1 MGDGAGRIF
10 GTDSRGA
17 AGGFSSYTSLL
28 DDNDTL
34 QNGTLHCFN
43 NRPEFYTLAVGGV
56 SFVAWLDACDA
67 PPAPVA
73 SPPSELPL
81 ELPRSCPQN
90 R

>member
-1 MGDGAGRIF
+1 MDDGAGRIF

-28 DDNDTL
+28 DDN
-34 QNGTLHCFN
+34 GTLHCLI

-67 PPAPVA
+67 PPA
-73 SPPSELPL
+73 SQPSELPL
-81 ELPRSCPQN
+81 ELPPELPPEPLSQPG
-90 R
+90 